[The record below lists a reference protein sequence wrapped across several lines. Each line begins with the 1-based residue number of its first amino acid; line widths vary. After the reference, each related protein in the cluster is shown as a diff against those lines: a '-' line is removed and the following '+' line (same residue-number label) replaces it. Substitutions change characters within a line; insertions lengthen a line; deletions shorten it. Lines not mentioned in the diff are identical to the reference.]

1 MTMISFQNFKKH
13 ARDLL
18 HLGMPILLGQLAQM
32 SMNFVDSVVAGK
44 AGTAHMAGVS
54 IGGAMWVPLL
64 LFGQGILIPIGPLVA
79 QGLGAGKKESLNRF
93 WRQGIWLALLLA
105 VLLISLF
112 SLGSYAY
119 LHYLDID
126 REMAAIASQYLSYI
140 KWGAPAFLLF
150 FVTRFF
156 IEAKSYTRPAMIAGF
171 VALFCNIPLN
181 FIFVFGYFGMPALG
195 GAGCGLA
202 PAVVC
207 WLMFFIM
214 LYYLKKYSP
223 YTFKINRPNFVIL
236 KRVSRLGFPIACAL
250 LLEVSS
256 FSLISLLISPLGK
269 TIVAGHQVAMTT
281 SGLVFMFPLSL
292 GTATSIL
299 IGRYLGAGDLVR
311 AKENRQTSMIMGL
324 FIGIACLCGIIF
336 FREEIAHLYSNDP
349 MVISLA
355 SSILILMAIYQ
366 IPDNIQMSV
375 LSALRGYND
384 TKAIFVISCFSYWV
398 LSVPLGYTLCYTDF
412 LVNPLGVYGFW
423 IALILALVC
432 MSILVNI
439 RISRL
444 EKLNKEQIKAK
455 ISK

>member
-1 MTMISFQNFKKH
+1 MMISWKNFKLH

-44 AGTAHMAGVS
+44 AGTVHMAGVS

-93 WRQGIWLALLLA
+93 WRQGLWLALFLA
-105 VLLISLF
+105 VFLMLLF
-112 SLGSYAY
+112 TLGSYAY
-119 LHYLDID
+119 LHFLDID
-126 REMAAIASQYLSYI
+126 KEMAVIAAKYISYI

-156 IEAKSYTRPAMIAGF
+156 VEAKSYTRPAMIAGF

-181 FIFVFGYFGMPALG
+181 FIFAFGYFGMPALG

-202 PAVVC
+202 TAVVC
-207 WLMFFIM
+207 WIMFFIM
-214 LYYLKKYSP
+214 LYYLRKHSP
-223 YTFKINRPNFVIL
+223 YTMKITKPNLVIL
-236 KRVSRLGFPIACAL
+236 KRISRLGFPIACAL

-292 GTATSIL
+292 GTATSIMV
-299 IGRYLGAGDLVR
+299 GRYLGAGDLAK
-311 AKENRQTSMIMGL
+311 AKENRQTSMCMGL
-324 FIGIACLCGIIF
+324 IIGITCLCGIIM

-355 SSILILMAIYQ
+355 SSILIFMAIYQ

-398 LSVPLGYTLCYTDF
+398 VSVPLGYTLCYTDF
-412 LVNPLGVYGFW
+412 ITKPLGVHGFW
-423 IALILALVC
+423 IALIFALIC

-439 RISRL
+439 RISHL
-444 EKLNKEQIKAK
+444 EKLTKEQIKAK

>member
-1 MTMISFQNFKKH
+1 MISWKNFKLH

-18 HLGMPILLGQLAQM
+18 HLGLPILLGQLAQM

-54 IGGAMWVPLL
+54 IGGAIWVPLL

-93 WRQGIWLALLLA
+93 WRQGIWLALILA
-105 VLLISLF
+105 VLLVSLF
-112 SLGSYAY
+112 SFASYAY
-119 LHYLDID
+119 LHYLDVD
-126 REMAAIASQYLSYI
+126 REMAEIASKYLSYI

-156 IEAKSYTRPAMIAGF
+156 VEAKSYTRPAMIAGF
-171 VALFCNIPLN
+171 IALFCNIPLN
-181 FIFVFGYFGMPALG
+181 FIFAFGYLGMPALG

-202 PAVVC
+202 TAIVC
-207 WLMFFIM
+207 WIMLFTM
-214 LYYLKKYSP
+214 LYYLQKHSP
-223 YTFKINRPNFVIL
+223 NTMKISKPNWVIL
-236 KRVSRLGFPIACAL
+236 RRVVRLGFPVACAL

-281 SGLVFMFPLSL
+281 SGLVYMFPLSL

-299 IGRYLGAGDLVR
+299 VGRYLGAGDLVR
-311 AKENRQTSMIMGL
+311 AKENRQASMLMSLCVGVT
-324 FIGIACLCGIIF
+324 CLCAMF
-336 FREEIAHLYSNDP
+336 LFREEIAKLYSNDP
-349 MVISLA
+349 MVIALA
-355 SSILILMAIYQ
+355 SSILIYTAIYQ
-366 IPDNIQMSV
+366 IPDNIQMAV

-384 TKAIFVISCFSYWV
+384 TKAIFVLSCFCYWV
-398 LSVPLGYTLCYTDF
+398 LSVPIGYTLCYTDIIGK
-412 LVNPLGVYGFW
+412 PLGVYGFW
-423 IALILALVC
+423 TALIIALVC

-439 RISRL
+439 RIAHL
-444 EKLNKEQIKAK
+444 EKLDKDQIKAK

>member
-1 MTMISFQNFKKH
+1 MISWKIFKKH
-13 ARDLL
+13 AKDLL

-93 WRQGIWLALLLA
+93 WRQGIWLALMLA
-105 VLLISLF
+105 VLLMSLF
-112 SLGSYAY
+112 TLGSYAY
-119 LHYLDID
+119 LHFLDID
-126 REMAAIASQYLSYI
+126 KEMAVIAAQYISYI

-156 IEAKSYTRPAMIAGF
+156 VEAKSYTRPAMIAGF
-171 VALFCNIPLN
+171 IALFCNIPLN
-181 FIFVFGYFGMPALG
+181 FIFAFGYFGMPVLG

-202 PAVVC
+202 TAIVC
-207 WLMFFIM
+207 WIMFFTM
-214 LYYLKKYSP
+214 LYYLRKHSP
-223 YTFKINRPNFVIL
+223 NTMKINRPNWVIL
-236 KRVSRLGFPIACAL
+236 KRISRLGFPIACAL

-299 IGRYLGAGDLVR
+299 VGRYLGAGDLAR
-311 AKENRQTSMIMGL
+311 ARENRRTSMCMGL
-324 FIGIACLCGIIF
+324 IIGISCLCGIIL

-349 MVISLA
+349 MVITLA
-355 SSILILMAIYQ
+355 SSILIYMAIYQ
-366 IPDNIQMSV
+366 IPDNIQMAV

-384 TKAIFVISCFSYWV
+384 TKAIFVISCFSYWA

-412 LVNPLGVYGFW
+412 ITKPLGVHGFW
-423 IALILALVC
+423 IALILALIC

-439 RISRL
+439 RIAHL
-444 EKLNKEQIKAK
+444 EKLSKEQIKAK

>member
-1 MTMISFQNFKKH
+1 MITFKSFKTH

-105 VLLISLF
+105 VLLMSLF
-112 SLGSYAY
+112 TLGSYAY
-119 LHYLDID
+119 LHFLDID
-126 REMAAIASQYLSYI
+126 KEMAVIAAKYISYI

-156 IEAKSYTRPAMIAGF
+156 VEAKSYTRPAMIAGF
-171 VALFCNIPLN
+171 IALFCNIPLN
-181 FIFVFGYFGMPALG
+181 FIFAFGYFGMPALG

-202 PAVVC
+202 TAIVC
-207 WLMFFIM
+207 WIMFFTM
-214 LYYLKKYSP
+214 LYYLKKHSP
-223 YTFKINRPNFVIL
+223 YTMKITRPNWVIL
-236 KRVSRLGFPIACAL
+236 KRISRLGFPIACAL

-292 GTATSIL
+292 GTATSIMV
-299 IGRYLGAGDLVR
+299 GRYLGAGDLVR
-311 AKENRQTSMIMGL
+311 AKENRQTSMCMGL
-324 FIGIACLCGIIF
+324 IIGISCLCGIIL
-336 FREEIAHLYSNDP
+336 FRHEIARLYSNDP
-349 MVISLA
+349 MVIALA
-355 SSILILMAIYQ
+355 SSILIYMAIYQ

-384 TKAIFVISCFSYWV
+384 TKAIFIISCFSYWV

-412 LVNPLGVYGFW
+412 ITKPLGVHGFW

-439 RISRL
+439 RIAHL
-444 EKLNKEQIKAK
+444 EKLTKEQIKAK